1 MAERRA
7 RLSDVLITATASVT
21 GLGPDLDTT
30 WRRLLAGET
39 AVRPIQRFDTGRYPS
54 GNASWI
60 DGLESRGNRS
70 LLYPL
75 LERLLDGFGPLPP
88 GCLLVTATTKGCIDT
103 LERVRKGLPG
113 VVDDIPVS
121 GPVTWLASRLG
132 LNDPGVNIN
141 SACASSTMAVARAAA
156 MIESGRADAVLV
168 VCMDLVSEF
177 VFSGFSSLQALDPAG
192 CRPFDRNRNGLSLGE
207 GGAAL
212 LMMSAETARRRGLR
226 GIGSVVGWGAANDAT
241 HVTAPARDGC
251 GLIQA
256 VRRAMEKASI
266 GPDDI
271 AAINAHG
278 TGTVY
283 NDAMESTAFEA
294 VFGSRPIPL
303 NSIKGAIGH
312 TLGAA
317 GGIEVAVGLRSLADR
332 TLPPT
337 AGFGDPMEKC
347 VFSVSPFPQKIG
359 GIHLLSTN
367 SGFGGINAA
376 LILKV
381 IPE

>member
-1 MAERRA
+1 MNEVR
-7 RLSDVLITATASVT
+7 ITAMASVT

-39 AVRPIQRFDTGRYPS
+39 AVRPIRRFDASLYPAR
-54 GNASWI
+54 NASWI
-60 DGLESRGNRS
+60 EGLESRGNRS
-70 LLYPL
+70 LLFPI

-88 GCLLVTATTKGCIDT
+88 GCRLVTATTKGCIDT
-103 LERVRKGLPG
+103 FERVRKGLPG
-113 VVDDIPVS
+113 DVADIPVS
-121 GPVTWLASRLG
+121 GPLTWLASRLG

-141 SACASSTMAVARAAA
+141 GACASSTIAIARAAA

-168 VCMDLVSEF
+168 VCMALVSEF

-212 LMMSAETARRRGLR
+212 LMMSAETARRKGIR

-241 HVTAPARDGC
+241 HATAPARDGC

-256 VRRAMEKASI
+256 VRRAMAKASI

-283 NDAMESTAFEA
+283 NDSMESTAFEA

-303 NSIKGAIGH
+303 NAIKGAIGH

-337 AGFGDPMEKC
+337 AGFREPMEKC
-347 VFSVSPFPQKIG
+347 VFSVSPFPQPIG
-359 GIHLLSTN
+359 GIYLLSTN

-376 LILKV
+376 LILKGN
-381 IPE
+381 PE

>member
-1 MAERRA
+1 MAERGA
-7 RLSDVLITATASVT
+7 RLNEVLITATASVT

-39 AVRPIQRFDTGRYPS
+39 AVRPIRRFDAGRYPAR
-54 GNASWI
+54 NASWI
-60 DGLESRGNRS
+60 EGLESRGNRS
-70 LLYPL
+70 LLFPL
-75 LERLLDGFGPLPP
+75 LERLLDGFDTLPP
-88 GCLLVTATTKGCIDT
+88 GCRLVTATTKGCIDT
-103 LERVRKGLPG
+103 FERVRKGLPG
-113 VVDDIPVS
+113 DVADIPVS
-121 GPVTWLASRLG
+121 GPLTWLASRLG
-132 LNDPGVNIN
+132 LSDPGVNIN
-141 SACASSTMAVARAAA
+141 AACASSTMAVARAAA

-212 LMMSAETARRRGLR
+212 MMMSAETARRKGIP

-241 HVTAPARDGC
+241 HPTAPARDGC

-256 VRRAMEKASI
+256 VRRAMAKASI

-303 NSIKGAIGH
+303 NAIKGAIGH

-337 AGFGDPMEKC
+337 AGFREPMEKC
-347 VFSVSPFPQKIG
+347 VFSVSPIPQPID
-359 GIHLLSTN
+359 GIYLLSAN

-376 LILKV
+376 LILKGN
-381 IPE
+381 PE